1 MGCGVW
7 GVGCG
12 VWGVWGVG
20 CGVWGGGR
28 GVRGAGWGVR
38 VGGVGWCGVWGVGEV
53 WASPALSYQLHLPP
67 HPSQFSPISI
77 ISGPEELK

>member
-1 MGCGVW
+1 MGCGVWGCGGCGVW

-12 VWGVWGVG
+12 VGGVG
-20 CGVWGGGR
+20 CGVRGG
-28 GVRGAGWGVR
+28 GVR